1 MENLTPEHRYYL
13 AMCGLFNDSDRD
25 VLEHWPKYEAVFTS
39 LIAKDTIGDQHLM
52 QTFIQFFVNRYP
64 SQKSKAIELCTKT
77 KPLFTKS
84 WFKEF
89 GESKLKLDNNCILK
103 DTKAENEFRKVIAA
117 FLKTEGAD
125 MSLVSKV
132 EETQKEDGEEAG
144 LSKAA
149 LKRRRKK
156 EAARKA
162 AEEAGEEPKTSARG
176 EEEKV
181 KQPKSAR
188 AQEKKEEQPKAP
200 VQ

>member
-13 AMCGLFNDSDRD
+13 AMCGLFNDSDLD
-25 VLEHWPKYEAVFTS
+25 VLEYWPKYEAVFTG
-39 LIAKDTIGDQHLM
+39 LIAKDKMGDQHLM

-77 KPLFTKS
+77 KTLFPEL

-125 MSLVSKV
+125 INLASQ
-132 EETQKEDGEEAG
+132 EDET
-144 LSKAA
+144 
-149 LKRRRKK
+149 
-156 EAARKA
+156 
-162 AEEAGEEPKTSARG
+162 
-176 EEEKV
+176 
-181 KQPKSAR
+181 
-188 AQEKKEEQPKAP
+188 
-200 VQ
+200 